1 MLHRHLELSKMRYSF
16 VFVPIEIGLEFLLS
30 ARVRWLEQELKI
42 QITVESV
49 NEMKF
54 DGLPET
60 VLEQLNTKKYTLLD
74 YLMIKLEMVVENEK
88 VFVVAKEPV
97 LGTAKTLLGTMEKKS
112 EDFTGFPSSLQC
124 FDSGVLVADVSQR
137 DTRMN
142 KNSYQ
147 LKSTAVED
155 QVLLIWVSNED
166 LKLVNQKKIDKEL
179 VDMANA
185 VKLNE
190 VVAAEGSG
198 TEEKEN
204 EDDLGNTS
212 ETFQDVEGP
221 QTQQ

>member
-1 MLHRHLELSKMRYSF
+1 MRYSF

-30 ARVRWLEQELKI
+30 ARMRWLEQELKI
-42 QITVESV
+42 KITVECV

-60 VLEQLNTKKYTLLD
+60 VLEEMNTKKYTLLD
-74 YLMIKLEMVVENEK
+74 YMMLKLEMVVENEK
-88 VFVVAKEPV
+88 VFVVATEPV
-97 LGTAKTLLGTMEKKS
+97 LGTSKTLLGTMEKKS

-137 DTRMN
+137 DTRRN
-142 KNSYQ
+142 KSSYQ

-166 LKLVNQKKIDKEL
+166 LKLVNQKKIDQEL

-190 VVAAEGSG
+190 VVATEGSV

-204 EDDLGNTS
+204 EEDDLGNTS

>member
-1 MLHRHLELSKMRYSF
+1 MRYSF

-42 QITVESV
+42 QITVESM

-74 YLMIKLEMVVENEK
+74 YLMIKLEMLVENEK

-112 EDFTGFPSSLQC
+112 EDFTDFPSSLKN
-124 FDSGVLVADVSQR
+124 FKSGILVGDVSQR
-137 DTRMN
+137 DTRQN
-142 KNSYQ
+142 KSSYQ

-166 LKLVNQKKIDKEL
+166 LKLVNQKKIDQEL
-179 VDMANA
+179 VNMAKA

-190 VVAAEGSG
+190 VVE
-198 TEEKEN
+198 TEDSSTVDKEN
-204 EDDLGNTS
+204 EEDDLGDETS
-212 ETFQDVEGP
+212 ETFQDPEGP
-221 QTQQ
+221 LTQQ

>member
-1 MLHRHLELSKMRYSF
+1 MRYSF

-42 QITVESV
+42 QITVESM
-49 NEMKF
+49 NELKF

-74 YLMIKLEMVVENEK
+74 YLMIKLEMLVENEK

-124 FDSGVLVADVSQR
+124 FDSGILVADVSQR

-190 VVAAEGSG
+190 VVAAEGNV

-204 EDDLGNTS
+204 EEDDLGNTS

>member
-1 MLHRHLELSKMRYSF
+1 MRYSF

-42 QITVESV
+42 QITAERM

-60 VLEQLNTKKYTLLD
+60 VLEQLNTKKCTLLD
-74 YLMIKLEMVVENEK
+74 YLIIKLEMLVENDK
-88 VFVVAKEPV
+88 IFVVAKEPV
-97 LGTAKTLLGTMEKKS
+97 LGTAKTLLGTMEKKC
-112 EDFTGFPSSLQC
+112 EDFPGFPSSLQS
-124 FDSGVLVADVSQR
+124 FDSGILVADVSQR

>member
-1 MLHRHLELSKMRYSF
+1 MRYSY
-16 VFVPIEIGLEFLLS
+16 VFVPVEIGLEFLLS
-30 ARVRWLEQELKI
+30 ARMRWLEQELKI
-42 QITVESV
+42 KITVECV

-60 VLEQLNTKKYTLLD
+60 VLEEMNTKKYTLLD
-74 YLMIKLEMVVENEK
+74 YMMLKLEMVVENEK
-88 VFVVAKEPV
+88 VFVVATEPV
-97 LGTAKTLLGTMEKKS
+97 LGTSKTLLGTMEKKS

-124 FDSGVLVADVSQR
+124 FDSGVLVGDVSQR
-137 DTRMN
+137 DTRRN
-142 KNSYQ
+142 KSSYQ

-166 LKLVNQKKIDKEL
+166 LKLVNQKKIDQEL

-190 VVAAEGSG
+190 VVATEGSV

-204 EDDLGNTS
+204 EEDDLGNTS